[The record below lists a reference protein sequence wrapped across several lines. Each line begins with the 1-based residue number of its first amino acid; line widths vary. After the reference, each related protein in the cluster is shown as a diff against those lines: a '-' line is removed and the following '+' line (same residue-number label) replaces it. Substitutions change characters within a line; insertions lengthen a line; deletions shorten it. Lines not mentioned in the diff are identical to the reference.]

1 MPECGSIRDGKT
13 FPDFID
19 TLFQRIKSGVQ
30 AFVVKVE
37 QISDD
42 GKSKNPVMR
51 FHVNQNLV
59 RRMPHRGND
68 AQQEFHR
75 ILLFRCNP
83 TLIAKPAGLKPLRAV
98 APLRR

>member
-59 RRMPHRGND
+59 RRMPHRGN
-68 AQQEFHR
+68 
-75 ILLFRCNP
+75 P